1 MPSYTYTA
9 FREDDKKNIEIG
21 TIDADST
28 AEARQQLR
36 KKGLI
41 PTTIKV
47 VSGTEN
53 EGGLSANKND
63 TSNSLKPGAKDS
75 KKSLPRLSL
84 GQRIDFTTTIHAL
97 LSAGVPILEA
107 LMFVQHDVDNKKI
120 QITCEELKRSIISG
134 STFAVSIAKHP
145 NVFDKVYIG
154 LIKAGEDS
162 GEMEDTMGRL
172 IELLKKQQII
182 KSKVIGALMYPA
194 FLILVSIAAVTIL
207 LTFVFPAFEGMFAQL
222 GGELPLPTKICM
234 AMGKFIKSYW
244 YIIGAIVAAL
254 IGVVV
259 YLFKNPKTKRLIDIY
274 SLKIPLINS
283 LLVESNLSNFLSVLQ
298 VSYDAGIPIVE
309 CLRLAGLT
317 LDNQHLRENVSK
329 AIVKVQQG
337 VHLSSALRATNAF
350 PSLIMFLMSAGEQS
364 GQLGEMLNHCV
375 IQIDKRLDDVID
387 RMTKMIEPLMLI
399 IMGFVVLFIALA
411 LYMPM
416 FKSYTLMT

>member
-1 MPSYTYTA
+1 MPSFTYTA
-9 FREDDKKNIEIG
+9 FRQDDRKNIEVG
-21 TIDADST
+21 KIDADNM
-28 AEARQQLR
+28 AEARQLLR
-36 KKGLI
+36 QKGLI
-41 PTTIKV
+41 PTSINII
-47 VSGTEN
+47 SGTEKKVPTGKAKIKTKSQ
-53 EGGLSANKND
+53 EDKGLPK
-63 TSNSLKPGAKDS
+63 
-75 KKSLPRLSL
+75 LSL
-84 GQRIDFTTTIHAL
+84 NQRIDFTTTIHAL
-97 LSAGVPILEA
+97 LTAGVPILEA

-120 QITCEELKRSIISG
+120 QMTCEELKKSIISG

-172 IELLKKQQII
+172 IELLKKQQVI

-194 FLILVSIAAVTIL
+194 FLIFVSIAAVTIL

-234 AMGKFIKSYW
+234 SMGNFIKTYW
-244 YIIGAIVAAL
+244 YILGLIIAILVGA
-254 IGVVV
+254 VV
-259 YLFKNPKTKRLIDIY
+259 YAFKNQRSRRLIDIY
-274 SLKIPLINS
+274 SLKIPLLKS
-283 LLVESNLSNFLSVLQ
+283 LLIESNLSNFLSVLQ

-317 LDNQHLRENVSK
+317 LDNYHLRENVNK
-329 AIVKVQQG
+329 AIIKVQQG

-399 IMGFVVLFIALA
+399 VMGGIVLFIALA

>member
-1 MPSYTYTA
+1 MQTYTYTA
-9 FREDDKKNIEIG
+9 FRESDKKNIEIG
-21 TIDADST
+21 KIEAEST
-28 AEARQQLR
+28 TEARQLLR
-36 KKGLI
+36 QKGLI
-41 PTTIKV
+41 PTSINAAGA
-47 VSGTEN
+47 SGKNTNSESDGGDQHAGKN
-53 EGGLSANKND
+53 KKDLPGLSLNQK
-63 TSNSLKPGAKDS
+63 
-75 KKSLPRLSL
+75 
-84 GQRIDFTTTIHAL
+84 IDFTTTIHAL

-107 LMFVQHDVDNKKI
+107 LMFVQHDVGNKKI
-120 QITCEELKRSIISG
+120 QLTCDELKKSIISG

-194 FLILVSIAAVTIL
+194 FLILVSIASVTIL

-234 AMGKFIKSYW
+234 SMGNFIKDYW
-244 YIIGAIVAAL
+244 YILLLIVAFL
-254 IGVVV
+254 VGLVV

-274 SLKIPLINS
+274 SLKIPLLNS
-283 LLVESNLSNFLSVLQ
+283 LLIESNLSNFLSVLQ

-317 LDNQHLRENVSK
+317 LDNQHLRENVNK

-337 VHLSSALRATNAF
+337 VHLSSALRATNVF

-364 GQLGEMLNHCV
+364 GQLGDMLNHCV
-375 IQIDKRLDDVID
+375 VQIDKRLDDVID
-387 RMTKMIEPLMLI
+387 RMTKMIEPIMLV
-399 IMGFVVLFIALA
+399 IMGFIVLFIALS

>member
-9 FREDDKKNIEIG
+9 FRENDTKNIEIG
-21 TIDADST
+21 KIDAEST
-28 AEARQQLR
+28 TEARSLLR
-36 KKGLI
+36 EKGLI
-41 PTTIKV
+41 PTKINI
-47 VSGTEN
+47 VSGTERKQ
-53 EGGLSANKND
+53 ETQETEEET
-63 TSNSLKPGAKDS
+63 TSGS
-75 KKSLPRLSL
+75 KRGKTGKKELPKLSL

-107 LMFVQHDVDNKKI
+107 LMFVQHDVENKKI

-162 GEMEDTMGRL
+162 GGMEDTLGRL

-222 GGELPLPTKICM
+222 GGELPLPTRICM
-234 AMGKFIKSYW
+234 SMGKFIKAYW
-244 YIIGAIVAAL
+244 YILGAIVAAF
-254 IGVVV
+254 IGLVV

-274 SLKIPLINS
+274 SLKIPLLNS
-283 LLVESNLSNFLSVLQ
+283 LLVDSNLSNFLSVLQ

-317 LDNQHLRENVSK
+317 LDNQHLRENVNK
-329 AIVKVQQG
+329 AIIKVQQG
-337 VHLSSALRATNAF
+337 VHLSSALRSTNAF

-375 IQIDKRLDDVID
+375 VQIDKKLDDVID
-387 RMTKMIEPLMLI
+387 RMTKMIEPMMLI